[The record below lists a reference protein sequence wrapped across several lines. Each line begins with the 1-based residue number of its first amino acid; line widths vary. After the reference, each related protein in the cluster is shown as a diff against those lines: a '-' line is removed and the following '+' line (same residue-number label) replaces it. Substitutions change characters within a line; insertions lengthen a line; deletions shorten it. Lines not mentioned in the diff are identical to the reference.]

1 MTHNFKDKVLVNF
14 FFHNEDFVN
23 TERAVKAIEFQVKIL
38 EKYGIKGDLWFTG
51 LTAENLLKNSPET
64 IARIKEKDL
73 VIGYHGDFHCPFP
86 TPLERIC
93 GLKWDASIQEIK
105 KWETSLLDPITGRL
119 DPSKNGGLKGVE
131 SIFDKEPI
139 ISTGAVLGG
148 ASACFV
154 HKQLG
159 VKMIFCPQYRDGYP
173 MHWFMGMLSY
183 PQTQATSFW
192 GVVHAKYKHGGM
204 AHDPNPFLSENAG
217 LIEYFEY
224 LISTKKINPFSFISI
239 PMHDYDFYC
248 PHGWIEYDTCALPQ
262 SWAQCYGIRRVNP
275 YRVYKPS
282 LLTENEQAEVF
293 KEYERIIEFC
303 DNNHEIQIVT
313 SQDLYE
319 MVQPLKIEKTL
330 TCNQVIQSV
339 SYLLAQWRGDS
350 PPKYISLK
358 NDFFL
363 SLCDAFQAIVLSLK
377 YYVRH
382 GNLPSEIM
390 IREILGPTD
399 TPYYFGFPSFRPAKQ
414 VDWLPPSDVT
424 IYQTRERISRPPKLV
439 KMKVFLDAIET
450 LTIED
455 RIPGIFELPNAIGK
469 LNSAEFLYL
478 AAQAYSK
485 IVDGQNSAHLFYEES
500 CVLPLEVLDSDAF
513 TSIAGPLDRKQ
524 RWFLQLQSWT
534 LKPAVFRYEGD
545 N

>member
-1 MTHNFKDKVLVNF
+1 MTYNFKDKVLVNF

-23 TERAVKAIEFQVKIL
+23 IERAAKAIEFQVKIL
-38 EKYGIKGDLWFTG
+38 NKYEIKGDLWFTG
-51 LTAENLLKNSPET
+51 LTAENLLKNSLET
-64 IARIKEKDL
+64 VARIKESDL

-86 TPLERIC
+86 TPLERIR
-93 GLKWDASIQEIK
+93 GLEWDLSIQELK

-119 DPSKNGGLKGVE
+119 DPSKNGGLKRVG
-131 SIFDKEPI
+131 SIFNKKPV
-139 ISTGAVLGG
+139 ISAGPVLGG
-148 ASACFV
+148 APACFV

-159 VKMIFCPQYRDGYP
+159 VKMIFSPQYRDGYP
-173 MHWFMGMLSY
+173 MHWFMGILSY
-183 PQTQATSFW
+183 PQSTNFW
-192 GVVHAKYKHGGM
+192 GAVHAKYKHGGM
-204 AHDPNPFLSENAG
+204 THDPNPFLSENAG

-224 LISTKKINPFSFISI
+224 LISTKRNNPFPFISI

-248 PHGWIEYDTCALPQ
+248 PHGWIEYDTCVLPQ

-275 YRVYKPS
+275 CRLYKPS
-282 LLTENEQAEVF
+282 LLIESEQAEVF
-293 KEYERIIEFC
+293 KEYERLVEFC
-303 DNNHEIQIVT
+303 ADNYKIQIVT

-319 MVQPLKIEKTL
+319 MVQPLKTESTL
-330 TCNQVIQSV
+330 TRNQVTQSA
-339 SYLLAQWRGDS
+339 SYLLAQWMDAS

-363 SLCDAFQAIVLSLK
+363 SLCDAFQAIVLSIK
-377 YYVRH
+377 HYVIH

-390 IREILGPTD
+390 IREILGSTD

-414 VDWLPPSDVT
+414 VDWIPPSDIT

-439 KMKVFLDAIET
+439 RMKDFLDVIET

-485 IVDGQNSAHLFYEES
+485 IVNGQNSANLFYEES
-500 CVLPLEVLDSDAF
+500 CVLPWEILDSDAF
-513 TSIAGPLDRKQ
+513 TSIAGPLDSKQ
-524 RWFLQLQSWT
+524 KMVSSITIMDFKTSCISL
-534 LKPAVFRYEGD
+534 
-545 N
+545 